1 MQINFE
7 KNVVEFY
14 PEDPEEKA
22 KIETLWRMMID
33 CNGDAKKLVPIG
45 DYEPQKNHK
54 AAMFFIEGLEKKDEG
69 PVEIRVDKD
78 CICHCR
84 NCNKQVS
91 LKKGDPIPVCCGKVM
106 EIID

>member
-22 KIETLWRMMID
+22 KIEQLWRVLID
-33 CNGDAKKLVPIG
+33 CNGQAKKLVPIG
-45 DYEPQKNHK
+45 DFEPQKGHN
-54 AAMFFIEGLEKKDEG
+54 AAMFLIEGLEKDDKEFVGVQVDE
-69 PVEIRVDKD
+69 D
-78 CICHCR
+78 CVCYCR
-84 NCNKQVS
+84 NCNKQVN
-91 LKKGDPIPVCCGKVM
+91 LKKGDIIPLCCGKVM